1 MSRAQSYGKTFLN
14 GASVEKNCRS
24 RISLERCRKAE
35 KKAQGARQWR
45 EGDEREAES
54 GGCAAIRGPRA
65 HDGGSITK
73 MAATE
78 AAAST
83 SRAAATTSSQASL
96 RSASA
101 NCVTVLLFCI
111 LDPSWSQKFPRNVF
125 TNLRRG
131 ESFSRTRNAT
141 TPKLRAAIL
150 QCQLSAVHH
159 GSQWCNPSNRRSLYQ
174 PLLTLSGIFCV
185 HFDIFLTFLHLCNFL
200 FFEWLS
206 DDVFVINICIN
217 R

>member
-24 RISLERCRKAE
+24 RISLERCRKADGKE
-35 KKAQGARQWR
+35 SKGARRSGEGEMKGKQR
-45 EGDEREAES
+45 EQMS
-54 GGCAAIRGPRA
+54 GGCAATRGPRA
-65 HDGGSITK
+65 HDGGSIIK

-83 SRAAATTSSQASL
+83 SRAAATTSSQASSP
-96 RSASA
+96 SASA

-111 LDPSWSQKFPRNVF
+111 LNPSRSQKFPRDVF

-150 QCQLSAVHH
+150 QYQLSAVHH
-159 GSQWCNPSNRRSLYQ
+159 GSQ
-174 PLLTLSGIFCV
+174 
-185 HFDIFLTFLHLCNFL
+185 
-200 FFEWLS
+200 
-206 DDVFVINICIN
+206 
-217 R
+217 

>member
-24 RISLERCRKAE
+24 RISFERCRKADGKE
-35 KKAQGARQWR
+35 STQGARRSGEGEMKGKQR
-45 EGDEREAES
+45 EQS
-54 GGCAAIRGPRA
+54 GGCAATRGPRA

-111 LDPSWSQKFPRNVF
+111 LDPSRSQKFPRDVF

-150 QCQLSAVHH
+150 QYQLSAVHH
-159 GSQWCNPSNRRSLYQ
+159 GSQ
-174 PLLTLSGIFCV
+174 
-185 HFDIFLTFLHLCNFL
+185 
-200 FFEWLS
+200 
-206 DDVFVINICIN
+206 
-217 R
+217 